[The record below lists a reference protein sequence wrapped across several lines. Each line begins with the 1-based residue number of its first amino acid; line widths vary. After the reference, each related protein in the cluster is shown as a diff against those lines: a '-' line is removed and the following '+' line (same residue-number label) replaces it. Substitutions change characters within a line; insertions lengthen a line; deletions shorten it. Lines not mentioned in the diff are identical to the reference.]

1 MLKYAK
7 NLQKKGDKMKD
18 FNEIANEIKAQ
29 ANWREPLA
37 FSIARITQ
45 NDEEKT
51 LCADFGVVN
60 YKSSF
65 ASAAVII
72 NALIKNG
79 VNFDFSQSEIVAT
92 LNKNILKDALNPFE
106 SLFDELDKHA
116 NVRALKIALDEIKE
130 HKKAVFKV
138 VFLFED
144 TAPKS
149 VESVYLKL
157 YLLSKNFVKP
167 REINL
172 DGAFKILPN
181 LAWDEHGKPYE
192 LEYLRKNEIELKMRG
207 KYPNIAFIDK
217 FPRFLSHIVPSNDS
231 TRILD
236 SSKVRLGAYIA
247 NGTVVMPGAS
257 YINFNS
263 GTLGSVMVE
272 GRISSSVRVGEG
284 SDIGGGAS
292 ILGVLSGTN
301 GNPISIGERC
311 LLGANSVT
319 GIPLGNDCIVDA
331 GLAVLEGTK
340 IFISEQNRQKLA
352 EINPNFDFSKEIYK
366 GRELAG
372 LNGLHL
378 RQDSQSGQIT
388 CALSVRA
395 IKLNENL
402 H

>member
-1 MLKYAK
+1 M
-7 NLQKKGDKMKD
+7 
-18 FNEIANEIKAQ
+18 
-29 ANWREPLA
+29 
-37 FSIARITQ
+37 
-45 NDEEKT
+45 
-51 LCADFGVVN
+51 
-60 YKSSF
+60 
-65 ASAAVII
+65 
-72 NALIKNG
+72 
-79 VNFDFSQSEIVAT
+79 
-92 LNKNILKDALNPFE
+92 
-106 SLFDELDKHA
+106 
-116 NVRALKIALDEIKE
+116 
-130 HKKAVFKV
+130 
-138 VFLFED
+138 
-144 TAPKS
+144 
-149 VESVYLKL
+149 
-157 YLLSKNFVKP
+157 LSKNFVKP

-181 LAWDEHGKPYE
+181 LAWDEHGRPYE

-217 FPRFLSHIVPSNDS
+217 FPRFLSHIVPSSDT

-236 SSKVRLGAYIA
+236 SAKVRLGAHIA
-247 NGTVVMPGAS
+247 SGTVVMPGAS

-319 GIPLGNDCIVDA
+319 GIPLGDDCIVDA
-331 GLAVLEGTK
+331 GVAVLEGTK
-340 IFISEQNRQKLA
+340 IFISEENRQKLA
-352 EINPNFDFSKEIYK
+352 KINPNFNFNATIYK

-378 RQDSQSGQIT
+378 RQDSQSGQII
-388 CALSVRA
+388 CALSIKAV
-395 IKLNENL
+395 KLNENL

>member
-1 MLKYAK
+1 
-7 NLQKKGDKMKD
+7 MKD
-18 FNEIANEIKAQ
+18 FNEITKDIKALST
-29 ANWREPLA
+29 WRDPLA
-37 FSIARITQ
+37 FSIARITP
-45 NDEEKT
+45 NDDGKT
-51 LCADFGVVN
+51 LCANFGVIN

-65 ASAAVII
+65 VSAGVII
-72 NALIKNG
+72 NALMKNG
-79 VNFDFSQSEIVAT
+79 VSFDFSQSEVVA
-92 LNKNILKDALNPFE
+92 LLDKNILKDALHPFE

-116 NVRALKIALDEIKE
+116 NVRALKVALDEIKE
-130 HKKAVFKV
+130 HKKAIFKV
-138 VFLFED
+138 VFLFD
-144 TAPKS
+144 DSAPQS
-149 VESVYLKL
+149 IESVYLKL

-181 LAWDEHGKPYE
+181 LAWDEHGRPYE

-217 FPRFLSHIVPSNDS
+217 FPRFLSHIVPSSDT

-236 SSKVRLGAYIA
+236 SAKVRLGAHIA
-247 NGTVVMPGAS
+247 SGTVVMPGAS

-319 GIPLGNDCIVDA
+319 GIPLGDDCIVDA
-331 GLAVLEGTK
+331 GVAVLEGTK
-340 IFISEQNRQKLA
+340 IFISEENRQKLA
-352 EINPNFDFSKEIYK
+352 KINPNFNFNATIYK
-366 GRELAG
+366 GHELAG

-378 RQDSQSGQIT
+378 RQDSQSGQII
-388 CALSVRA
+388 CALSIKAV
-395 IKLNENL
+395 KLNENL

>member
-7 NLQKKGDKMKD
+7 NLPKKGDKMKD
-18 FNEIANEIKAQ
+18 FNEIAKDIKALST
-29 ANWREPLA
+29 WRDPLA
-37 FSIARITQ
+37 FSIARITP
-45 NDEEKT
+45 NDDGKT
-51 LCADFGVVN
+51 LCANFGVIN

-65 ASAAVII
+65 VSAGVII
-72 NALIKNG
+72 NALMKNG
-79 VNFDFSQSEIVAT
+79 VSFDFSQSEVVA
-92 LNKNILKDALNPFE
+92 LLDKNILKDALYPFE

-116 NVRALKIALDEIKE
+116 NVRALKVALDEIKE
-130 HKKAVFKV
+130 HKKAIFKA
-138 VFLFED
+138 VFLFD
-144 TAPKS
+144 DSAPQS
-149 VESVYLKL
+149 IESVYLKL

-217 FPRFLSHIVPSNDS
+217 FPRFLSHIVPSSDT

-236 SSKVRLGAYIA
+236 SAKVRLGAHIA
-247 NGTVVMPGAS
+247 SGTVVMPGAS

-311 LLGANSVT
+311 
-319 GIPLGNDCIVDA
+319 
-331 GLAVLEGTK
+331 
-340 IFISEQNRQKLA
+340 
-352 EINPNFDFSKEIYK
+352 
-366 GRELAG
+366 
-372 LNGLHL
+372 
-378 RQDSQSGQIT
+378 
-388 CALSVRA
+388 
-395 IKLNENL
+395 
-402 H
+402 

>member
-1 MLKYAK
+1 
-7 NLQKKGDKMKD
+7 MKD
-18 FNEIANEIKAQ
+18 FNEIDKDIKALST
-29 ANWREPLA
+29 WRDPLA
-37 FSIARITQ
+37 FSIARITP
-45 NDEEKT
+45 NDDGKT
-51 LCADFGVVN
+51 LCANFGVIN

-65 ASAAVII
+65 VSAGVII
-72 NALIKNG
+72 NALMKNG
-79 VNFDFSQSEIVAT
+79 VSFDFSQSEVVA
-92 LNKNILKDALNPFE
+92 LLDKNILKDALHPFE

-116 NVRALKIALDEIKE
+116 NVRALKVALDEIKE
-130 HKKAVFKV
+130 HKKAVFKA
-138 VFLFED
+138 VFLFD
-144 TAPKS
+144 DSAPQS
-149 VESVYLKL
+149 IESVYLKL

-181 LAWDEHGKPYE
+181 LAWDEHGRPYE

-217 FPRFLSHIVPSNDS
+217 FPRFLSHIVPSSDT

-236 SSKVRLGAYIA
+236 SAKVRLGAHIA
-247 NGTVVMPGAS
+247 SGTVVMPGAS

-319 GIPLGNDCIVDA
+319 GIPLGDDCIVDA
-331 GLAVLEGTK
+331 GIAVLEGTK
-340 IFISEQNRQKLA
+340 IFISEENRQKLA
-352 EINPNFDFSKEIYK
+352 KINPNFNFNATIYK

-378 RQDSQSGQIT
+378 RQDSQSGQII
-388 CALSVRA
+388 CALSIKAV
-395 IKLNENL
+395 KLNENL

>member
-1 MLKYAK
+1 
-7 NLQKKGDKMKD
+7 MKD
-18 FNEIANEIKAQ
+18 FNEIAKDIKALST
-29 ANWREPLA
+29 WRDPLA
-37 FSIARITQ
+37 FSIARITP
-45 NDEEKT
+45 NDDGKT
-51 LCADFGVVN
+51 LCANFGVIN

-65 ASAAVII
+65 VSAGVII
-72 NALIKNG
+72 NALMKNG
-79 VNFDFSQSEIVAT
+79 VSFDFSQSEVVA
-92 LNKNILKDALNPFE
+92 LLDKNILKDALHPFE

-116 NVRALKIALDEIKE
+116 NVRALKVALDEIKE
-130 HKKAVFKV
+130 HKKAIFKA
-138 VFLFED
+138 VFLFD
-144 TAPKS
+144 DSAPQS
-149 VESVYLKL
+149 IESVYLKL

-181 LAWDEHGKPYE
+181 LAWDEHGRPYE

-217 FPRFLSHIVPSNDS
+217 FPRFLSHIVPSSDT

-236 SSKVRLGAYIA
+236 SAKVRLGAHIA
-247 NGTVVMPGAS
+247 GGTVVMPGAS

-319 GIPLGNDCIVDA
+319 GIPLGDDCIVDA
-331 GLAVLEGTK
+331 GVAVLEGTK
-340 IFISEQNRQKLA
+340 IFISEENRQKLA
-352 EINPNFDFSKEIYK
+352 KINPNFNFNATIYK

-378 RQDSQSGQIT
+378 RQDSQSGQII
-388 CALSVRA
+388 CALSIKAV
-395 IKLNENL
+395 KLNENL

>member
-1 MLKYAK
+1 
-7 NLQKKGDKMKD
+7 MKD
-18 FNEIANEIKAQ
+18 FNEIASEIKAQ

-45 NDEEKT
+45 NNEEKT
-51 LCADFGVVN
+51 LCADFGVIN

-92 LNKNILKDALNPFE
+92 LDKSILKDALNPFE

-116 NVRALKIALDEIKE
+116 NVHALKIALDEIKE

-181 LAWDEHGKPYE
+181 LAWDERGKPYE

-236 SSKVRLGAYIA
+236 SAKVRLGAYIA

-352 EINPNFDFSKEIYK
+352 KINPNFDFSKEIYK

-388 CALSVRA
+388 CALSIRA